1 MKTRSTI
8 LVLLT
13 AGFLCA
19 EVPNPLTLEFCQE
32 QARANYP
39 LTKQSELLRQ
49 AADQKIRNLT
59 ANRLPQLSVNG
70 QAAWQS
76 DVTKIS
82 INLPNVTIPAIDK
95 DSYKLTL
102 DISDAVYDGGLV
114 NRQKTAE
121 RSALQVDQ
129 QNLEVELYKLRERI
143 NQVFFTG
150 LQLQEN
156 KKLLLI
162 MRSEMNSRLAVV
174 ESGVRNGI
182 MLASNADVLKAELV
196 KVDQQLLEIDL
207 GRESV
212 RDILGEYL
220 KQALPP
226 DIQFALPVFTEPEDT
241 LTILRPELRLL
252 DLQTSKL
259 DANKALLTVRI
270 MPKVSLFGQ
279 LGYGRPGLN
288 MLSND
293 FDTFSMFGARLSWTP
308 WNWNQVRRD
317 RQWFDLQK
325 SIVQTQKET
334 FEQQIRILLKK
345 DRAEIR
351 KFEALIQKDDEIIT
365 LRSKIT
371 HTFAAQLENGVV
383 TATDYLAE
391 LNAETQARLNKQ
403 FNIIRLASAQAAYLY
418 DSGRFNQ

>member
-1 MKTRSTI
+1 
-8 LVLLT
+8 
-13 AGFLCA
+13 
-19 EVPNPLTLEFCQE
+19 
-32 QARANYP
+32 
-39 LTKQSELLRQ
+39 
-49 AADQKIRNLT
+49 
-59 ANRLPQLSVNG
+59 
-70 QAAWQS
+70 
-76 DVTKIS
+76 
-82 INLPNVTIPAIDK
+82 
-95 DSYKLTL
+95 
-102 DISDAVYDGGLV
+102 
-114 NRQKTAE
+114 
-121 RSALQVDQ
+121 
-129 QNLEVELYKLRERI
+129 
-143 NQVFFTG
+143 
-150 LQLQEN
+150 
-156 KKLLLI
+156 

-259 DANKALLTVRI
+259 DANKA
-270 MPKVSLFGQ
+270 LFGQ